1 MRLLFLVV
9 SLALLAACAAPVPA
23 PVEERDIGPRVQAL
37 PSAADGYRVQRG
49 DTLYAIAFRY
59 GLDYRDV
66 ARWNGIGAPY
76 TIHVGQVLKLRP
88 PSDPVSAAA
97 PTAVAGT
104 GVEVRAAGERPRA
117 QTTARDPAVSQ
128 RAPPPERPAP
138 MPDAP
143 DTSAPPAE
151 PVAQRV
157 PGPAP
162 VEAPVES
169 PAERP
174 VEADPEAPLAD
185 SVPTDIGSSEP
196 PVGNPAP
203 PVVGLPQGDPD
214 GWNWPTQGRVLR
226 GFRAGDPSRNGLD
239 IAGQEGQPVVA
250 VAPGVVVY
258 SGSGLIGYG
267 ELVIVKHSDR
277 LLSAYAHNRRRL
289 VAEGEAVQG
298 GQPIGEMGRN
308 ARNEVVLHFEMRENG
323 RPVDPARYL
332 PPRP

>member
-1 MRLLFLVV
+1 MIRLLAAWCAVLV
-9 SLALLAACAAPVPA
+9 AACAAPVPA

-37 PSAADGYRVQRG
+37 PPAADGYRVQAG

-59 GLDYRDV
+59 GLDYRQV
-66 ARWNGIGAPY
+66 ASWNGISAPY

-88 PSDPVSAAA
+88 PTTSVTAA
-97 PTAVAGT
+97 PPAIGSGT
-104 GVEVRAAGERPRA
+104 GVEVRGTGTPPRA
-117 QTTARDPAVSQ
+117 ETTAANPSVSQ
-128 RAPPPERPAP
+128 QAPPPSPAGSVP
-138 MPDAP
+138 PSSPPSTAREAP
-143 DTSAPPAE
+143 TAT
-151 PVAQRV
+151 
-157 PGPAP
+157 
-162 VEAPVES
+162 VEAPVPE
-169 PAERP
+169 PATDP
-174 VEADPEAPLAD
+174 VADPGPTVAD
-185 SVPTDIGSSEP
+185 P
-196 PVGNPAP
+196 PAP
-203 PVVGLPQGDPD
+203 PVVIPQPPVATAGGTAP
-214 GWNWPTQGRVLR
+214 GTYTWPTEGRVLR

-250 VAPGVVVY
+250 VAPGTVVY

-332 PPRP
+332 PARP

>member
-1 MRLLFLVV
+1 MKQLAF
-9 SLALLAACAAPVPA
+9 SLALLLLTACSAPVPA

-37 PSAADGYRVQRG
+37 PPAADGYRVQRG

-59 GLDYRDV
+59 GLDYRQV
-66 ARWNGIGAPY
+66 ANWNGISAPY

-88 PSDPVSAAA
+88 PTPAVAAAA
-97 PTAVAGT
+97 PSTAPGS
-104 GVEVRAAGERPRA
+104 GVEVRGTGSRPRA
-117 QTTARDPAVSQ
+117 ETTAADPEVSQ
-128 RAPPPERPAP
+128 QAPPPAR
-138 MPDAP
+138 
-143 DTSAPPAE
+143 TSPVTPPVTQEARTTPAE
-151 PVAQRV
+151 QVADAADVPVTDA
-157 PGPAP
+157 GPTI
-162 VEAPVES
+162 
-169 PAERP
+169 AEP
-174 VEADPEAPLAD
+174 P
-185 SVPTDIGSSEP
+185 EP
-196 PVGNPAP
+196 PVVNPAP
-203 PVVGLPQGDPD
+203 PVATTFSSDPD
-214 GWNWPTQGRVLR
+214 TYAWPTQGRVLR

-250 VAPGVVVY
+250 VAPGTVVY

-308 ARNEVVLHFEMRENG
+308 SRNEVVLHFEMRENG